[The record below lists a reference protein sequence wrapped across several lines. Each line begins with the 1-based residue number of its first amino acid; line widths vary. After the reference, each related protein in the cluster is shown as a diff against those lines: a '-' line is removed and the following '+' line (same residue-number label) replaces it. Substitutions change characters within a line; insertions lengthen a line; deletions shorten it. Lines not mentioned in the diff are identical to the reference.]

1 MSLLP
6 QRKKSVEEI
15 AQLRETLGI
24 PVIAEDSS
32 ASQEVVDK
40 IVPTTHQANLVHPEE
55 PVRIAPPQEERR
67 SQEAHPAHSFKHS
80 VKISPASAL
89 EVVDDVPDPS
99 PPDTQSLRRVRSLRK
114 SEQAPIP
121 PPKKLPVSAESLLP
135 FHRHSDKE
143 LADLRHREA
152 LSLLKPVAAPNLTLA
167 HPVLLV
173 PGYLASVIGAV
184 GFLYYEFEMA
194 VTAGCLGF
202 ALLLATIV
210 FIRNPYSR
218 HHSAFIAIAAVF
230 VAVFA
235 TLHYFPQLT
244 LQHGP

>member
-6 QRKKSVEEI
+6 QRKKSAEEI

-24 PVIAEDSS
+24 PVIPEDLST
-32 ASQEVVDK
+32 AQELVDK
-40 IVPTTHQANLVHPEE
+40 IVPTTHQADLVHPEE
-55 PVRIAPPQEERR
+55 PVRIAPPSEERG
-67 SQEAHPAHSFKHS
+67 SQEAGSSHSFKHS
-80 VKISPASAL
+80 IKISPASML
-89 EVVDDVPDPS
+89 DLVDDVPDSS
-99 PPDTQSLRRVRSLRK
+99 PPPAQSLKRVRSLRK

-143 LADLRHREA
+143 LADLRHREV
-152 LSLLKPVAAPNLTLA
+152 LSHLKPVAAPNLSVA
-167 HPVLLV
+167 HTVLLV

-184 GFLYYEFEMA
+184 GFLYYEFQME

-202 ALLLATIV
+202 ALLLAMII

-230 VAVFA
+230 TAVFA
-235 TLHYFPQLT
+235 LLHYFPQLT
-244 LQHGP
+244 LQYGP

>member
-24 PVIAEDSS
+24 PAIPEESS
-32 ASQEVVDK
+32 ADQEVVDK
-40 IVPTTHQANLVHPEE
+40 IVPTTHQADLVHPEQ
-55 PVRIAPPQEERR
+55 PVRIVTPQEEQRP
-67 SQEAHPAHSFKHS
+67 QEAHPSHSFKHS
-80 VKISPASAL
+80 VKISAASVL
-89 EVVDDVPDPS
+89 ELVDDFPDPT
-99 PPDTQSLRRVRSLRK
+99 PPATQSLRRVRSLRK

-135 FHRHSDKE
+135 FQRHSDKE

-167 HPVLLV
+167 HPALLV
-173 PGYLASVIGAV
+173 PGYLVSIIGAV
-184 GFLYYEFEMA
+184 GFYYYEFQLE
-194 VTAGCLGF
+194 VTAGCLAF
-202 ALLLATIV
+202 ALLLAMII

-218 HHSAFIAIAAVF
+218 HHSAFIAMAAVF

>member
-24 PVIAEDSS
+24 PIIPDDPSS
-32 ASQEVVDK
+32 GQEVVDK
-40 IVPTTHQANLVHPEE
+40 IVPTTHQAGLVHLEE
-55 PVRIAPPQEERR
+55 PVRIAPPQEEHRPK
-67 SQEAHPAHSFKHS
+67 EAQPAHSFKHS
-80 VKISPASAL
+80 EKISVTPVP
-89 EVVDDVPDPS
+89 EPVDETPDPS
-99 PPDTQSLRRVRSLRK
+99 SPTTQSLRRVRSLRK

-121 PPKKLPVSAESLLP
+121 PPKKLPVSAETPLP
-135 FHRHSDKE
+135 FYRHSDKE
-143 LADLRHREA
+143 LAEIRRRDA
-152 LSLLKPVAAPNLTLA
+152 ISNLKPVAAPNLTLA

-173 PGYLASVIGAV
+173 LGYLTSVIGAV

-202 ALLLATIV
+202 ALLLAMII

-218 HHSAFIAIAAVF
+218 HHSAFIAMTAVF
-230 VAVFA
+230 IAVFA

>member
-1 MSLLP
+1 
-6 QRKKSVEEI
+6 V
-15 AQLRETLGI
+15 
-24 PVIAEDSS
+24 
-32 ASQEVVDK
+32 
-40 IVPTTHQANLVHPEE
+40 
-55 PVRIAPPQEERR
+55 
-67 SQEAHPAHSFKHS
+67 
-80 VKISPASAL
+80 L
-89 EVVDDVPDPS
+89 ELVDDVTDPS
-99 PPDTQSLRRVRSLRK
+99 LPTTQSPRRVRSLRK

-143 LADLRHREA
+143 LVELRHREA
-152 LSLLKPVAAPNLTLA
+152 LSHLNPVAAPNLTLA

-173 PGYLASVIGAV
+173 PGYLASIIGAV
-184 GFLYYEFEMA
+184 GFLYYNFEME
-194 VTAGCLGF
+194 VTAGCLAL
-202 ALLLATIV
+202 ALLLAMII

-218 HHSAFIAIAAVF
+218 HHSAFISMAAVF